1 MNDDAGAAKY
11 QINRCSKC
19 GSCREVCPVFSEMG
33 GEPWVARARVQLAN
47 AAIEGQID
55 FSRRFREIMESCLL
69 CKACVTHCP
78 NGVRVD
84 KLVLWARQE
93 AVRKQGLPFI
103 KKSILRNVLRYNHRL
118 ELLARVLAAYRATG
132 LRLTRKEGLL
142 PPVRVAPFRRL
153 ARIKKL
159 GKPSLLVA
167 YFTGCMTQYVY
178 HQTGSALLDVL
189 TENNVQVVLPEQ
201 YCCGMPALAAGDSQ
215 TVRELARGN
224 VESIMKT
231 GVDYIVT
238 DCPTCG
244 EMLKSYGELLGEDAA
259 GDFSSKVQDISYF
272 LAHTVGFREP
282 AGKLPLVVTYHDPCH
297 LKRGQGIWSEPR
309 KILAAIPGLSLKE
322 MAESDWCCGSAG
334 SFGLTYY
341 ELSMK
346 ILRRKVENIRATG
359 AQAVVTGCPSCRL
372 QIEYG
377 LNQAGIFIPV
387 LHTLELLSRVYG
399 PANASL
405 SLPSVCQRQELVA
418 PTANN

>member
-1 MNDDAGAAKY
+1 MNDDVGAAKY

-47 AAIEGQID
+47 AAIEGQLG
-55 FSRRFREIMESCLL
+55 FSRRFKEIMESCLL

-118 ELLARVLAAYRATG
+118 ELFARVLAAYRATG
-132 LRLTRKEGLL
+132 LRLSKREGLL
-142 PPVRVAPFRRL
+142 LPARTAPFGRL
-153 ARIKKL
+153 AHIKKL
-159 GKPSLLVA
+159 EKPSLLVA
-167 YFTGCMTQYVY
+167 YFTGCMTRYVY
-178 HQTGSALLDVL
+178 HQTGQAVLDVL
-189 TENNVQVVLPEQ
+189 EKNNVQVVLPGQ

-215 TVRELARGN
+215 TVRELARRN
-224 VESIMKT
+224 VESIMKA
-231 GVDYIVT
+231 GVDYIIT
-238 DCPTCG
+238 DCATCG
-244 EMLKSYGELLGEDAA
+244 EMLKNYGEMFPEDTVR
-259 GDFSSKVQDISYF
+259 DFSNRVQDISFF
-272 LAHTVGFREP
+272 LVHTIGTLPKTGE
-282 AGKLPLVVTYHDPCH
+282 LPLVVTYHDPCH

-309 KILAAIPGLSLKE
+309 KILAGIPGLSLKE
-322 MAESDWCCGSAG
+322 MAESDRCCGSAG
-334 SFGLTYY
+334 SFGLTHYD
-341 ELSMK
+341 LSMK
-346 ILRRKVENIRATG
+346 ILRRKIENIRATG

-377 LNQAGIFIPV
+377 LKEEGIFIPV
-387 LHTLELLSRVYG
+387 MHTVDLLSQVYG